1 MVLSSLGKVGHS
13 CWLTPLP
20 LTYLSHSRQLQYLL
34 LSHLCSPHLTKGNAT
49 LSPLWKDPFQYLER
63 EITLPVGV
71 LLHPIQ
77 PC

>member
-1 MVLSSLGKVGHS
+1 MLSDPS
-13 CWLTPLP
+13 PLNIPFP
-20 LTYLSHSRQLQYLL
+20 LWIVTVQ
-34 LSHLCSPHLTKGNAT
+34 SHLCSPHLPKGNAT
-49 LSPLWKDPFQYLER
+49 LSPLWKDLSQYLEG